1 MIKEIKMK
9 TIKRRKAGSL
19 LLGVFIILPMLT
31 HPQATLSIDSCYELA
46 RRNYPLTKQF
56 DLIEKTKEYS
66 ISNANKAYLPQL
78 SLTAIGGYI
87 TGLPSFSLPGESSES
102 NNAQFIGIGQIN
114 QTIWDGG
121 ATRTQK
127 NIINAT
133 AEVDKSNLE
142 VNLRTMRERINQ
154 LYFGILLI
162 DEQLKQLD
170 ILNSN
175 LQRNLK
181 NVELTKENGY
191 AYKSE
196 VDEVK
201 AEVLKVEQRK
211 IEFTF
216 TRKGYLEML
225 AYLIGRQINENI
237 QLEKPVSLESISS
250 LPNNRPELSFYSSQR
265 KLIEAKSSLNRVG
278 NMPKIGLLGAGVMLQ
293 PGMDLGSSSFNSLAV
308 VGLSMSWNTSNL
320 YKTSNNKQLDQI
332 QSELVN
338 VQQETFVFNNNLQL
352 KQASDEVEKH
362 QAILS
367 KDNEIVLLKENITKS
382 YQVKYDN
389 GAGSMNDLLTSLNK
403 ESEAKSNQTLHSIE
417 LLLSVYNYKTISG
430 N

>member
-1 MIKEIKMK
+1 MK
-9 TIKRRKAGSL
+9 TIKRRKAAL
-19 LLGVFIILPMLT
+19 LLGAFIILPILNLAQT
-31 HPQATLSIDSCYELA
+31 TLSIDSCYELA
-46 RRNYPLTKQF
+46 RQNYPLTKQF

-66 ISNANKAYLPQL
+66 ISNANKAYLPQV

-87 TGLPSFSLPGESSES
+87 MGLPSLSLPGESSES
-102 NNAQFIGIGQIN
+102 NKAQFIGIGQIN
-114 QTIWDGG
+114 QTLWDGG

-127 NIINAT
+127 NIISAT

-142 VNLRTMRERINQ
+142 VNLRNMRERVNQ

-170 ILNSN
+170 ILNTN

-191 AYKSE
+191 AYKSD

-201 AEVLKVEQRK
+201 AEVLKVEQKK
-211 IEFTF
+211 IEFTY

-225 AYLIGRQINENI
+225 AYLIGRPIHANI
-237 QLEKPVSLESISS
+237 QLEKPVSMESVSG
-250 LPNNRPELSFYSSQR
+250 LLNNRPELKFYSSQR
-265 KLIEAKSSLNRVG
+265 NLIEAKSSFNRVA
-278 NMPKIGLLGAGVMLQ
+278 NMPKIGLLGAGVMLK
-293 PGMDLGSSSFNSLAV
+293 PGMEFGPSTFSSLAV
-308 VGLSMSWNTSNL
+308 VGLSMSWNTNNL
-320 YKTSNNKQLDQI
+320 YKTSNNKQLDRI
-332 QSELVN
+332 QSDMIN
-338 VQQETFVFNNNLQL
+338 IQQETFVFNNKLQL
-352 KQASDEVEKH
+352 KQASDEIEKH
-362 QAILS
+362 QAIVA
-367 KDNEIVLLKENITKS
+367 KDNEIVILKENITKS

-403 ESEAKSNQTLHSIE
+403 ESEAKSNQTLHNIE